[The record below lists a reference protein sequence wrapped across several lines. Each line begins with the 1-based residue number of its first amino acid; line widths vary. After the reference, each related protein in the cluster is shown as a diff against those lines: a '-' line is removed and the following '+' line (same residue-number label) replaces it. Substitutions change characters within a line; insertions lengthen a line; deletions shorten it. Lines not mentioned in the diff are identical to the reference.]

1 MNSTV
6 DIIIPFYNAEATLAE
21 ALSSVAAQT
30 CSDWSVIMIDD
41 GSTDSSAAIARNFL
55 QNYPGKAAIIHSDTP
70 RSGPALGRNKALQN
84 ADADYVMCLDSDDL
98 LTPFCI
104 EQRKSVMQNKANLDW
119 AVFNQYKCTPVEKPP
134 YQLFNKPAK
143 TPEEA
148 IGYFL
153 RMDTPWQTMAPIW
166 KKETL
171 LKLGGFDDTL
181 YPMEDP
187 DIHLRA
193 LLDKDLKMEIMHDLP
208 ADCYYFV
215 DNKGEDK
222 KAAFWRD
229 SIKAKFRFLR
239 KTIAY
244 LPAIVSPQTLQQYK
258 QFIRQGYFDFIRV
271 FLLARLQEHKGD
283 FKEVSRLLSTAGI
296 LSLKDMLLIKCIT
309 RIFTS
314 DSSIVKKTR
323 IRGVFKKLFLAENKF
338 IF

>member
-1 MNSTV
+1 MNSKV
-6 DIIIPFYNAEATLAE
+6 HIIIPFYNAEATLAE

-41 GSTDSSAAIARNFL
+41 GSTDSSALIANNFL
-55 QNYPGKAAIIHSDTP
+55 KTYPGKAKLIPSDIP
-70 RSGPALGRNKALQN
+70 RSGPALGRNKALRN
-84 ADADYVMCLDSDDL
+84 ADSEYVMCLDSDDL
-98 LTPFCI
+98 LAPFCI
-104 EQRKSVMQNKANLDW
+104 EQRKSVMQQNCDLDW
-119 AVFNQYKCTPVEKPP
+119 AVFNQYQRTPVEKAP
-134 YQLFNKPAK
+134 YRLFNKPAK
-143 TPEEA
+143 TREEA

-222 KAAFWRD
+222 MAAFWRD
-229 SIKAKFRFLR
+229 SIKAKFRFLK

-244 LPAIVSPQTLQQYK
+244 LPTIVSVQTLKEYK
-258 QFIRQGYFDFIRV
+258 KFIRKGYFDFIKV
-271 FLLARLQEHKGD
+271 FLLSRLQEHKKEFIEISLLL
-283 FKEVSRLLSTAGI
+283 FKAGI
-296 LSLKDMLLIKCIT
+296 LSSKDMLLMKWIT
-309 RIFTS
+309 RVFTS
-314 DSSIVKKTR
+314 DSVVLKKMR
-323 IRGVFKKLFLAENKF
+323 IRGVVNKLLFR
-338 IF
+338 